1 MASDLTSPSPGPSST
16 DAAVPATPP
25 APAPAG
31 SAPHSPHRLRFGLIY
46 GALGTIL
53 VVAIVGLTV
62 FATRSISP
70 APKWSTWHPKGGG
83 LGAAH
88 EIADHVSQRYHLPNG
103 DQLVD
108 VIAQAPSVSPSTG
121 TVPIHF
127 VAVKGTKGTGTHN
140 QLYPVSSANSV
151 MYTLCGLGASCEIA
165 TGKPSVQRGLLVRR
179 EILELALYTFKYVG
193 GIDNVLA
200 FMPGTAGKTA
210 KYIVYLRHSDVA
222 DELKQPL
229 TTTLGKKVPLPKAI
243 PAGEIR
249 TIDTK
254 TTHRVYS
261 FVVAQAPQ
269 GDLVFVL
276 APVPA

>member
-1 MASDLTSPSPGPSST
+1 MAADLTSPST
-16 DAAVPATPP
+16 DAVPVTPP
-25 APAPAG
+25 APAPAPTG
-31 SAPHSPHRLRFGLIY
+31 AAPHSPHRLRFGLIY

-53 VVAIVGLTV
+53 VVAIVGLTI

-70 APKWSTWHPKGGG
+70 TPKWSTWHPKGGG

-108 VIAQAPSVSPSTG
+108 VMAQAPSVSPSTG

-127 VAVKGTKGTGTHN
+127 VAVRGTKGAHD

-151 MYTLCGLGASCEIA
+151 MYSLCGLGASCEIA
-165 TGKPSVQRGLLVRR
+165 TGKPSVERGLLVRR

-200 FMPGTAGKTA
+200 FMPTTAGKTA
-210 KYIVYLRHSDVA
+210 KYVVYLRHSDVA

-229 TTTLGKKVPLPKAI
+229 KTTLGENVPKPKTI
-243 PAGEIR
+243 PAPEAHV
-249 TIDTK
+249 IDTT

-261 FVVAQAPQ
+261 FGVAQAPQ

>member
-1 MASDLTSPSPGPSST
+1 VAADLTSPST
-16 DAAVPATPP
+16 DAVPVTPP
-25 APAPAG
+25 APAPAPTG
-31 SAPHSPHRLRFGLIY
+31 AAPHSPHRLRFGLIY

-53 VVAIVGLTV
+53 VVAIVGFTI

-108 VIAQAPSVSPSTG
+108 VIAQVPSVSPRTG

-127 VAVKGTKGTGTHN
+127 VAVKGTKATGTHN

-200 FMPGTAGKTA
+200 FMPGTAGKPA
-210 KYIVYLRHSDVA
+210 KYVVYLRHSDVA

-229 TTTLGKKVPLPKAI
+229 ATTLGKKVPLPKAI

-261 FVVAQAPQ
+261 FAVAQAPQ